1 MRDQVQYYLDRARAA
16 ALSGA
21 LGGVTEIAPSLD
33 ALLRTFTMISQGKGI
48 SGSHAIPPNL
58 RFRGEKQD
66 LEEMLGNLVALNEV
80 LSLLAAGKVREA
92 GEAAETRLGLSA
104 MGKHRDKPF
113 DARPGP
119 HMPPA
124 MHGIGM
130 DGHKAASEF
139 AAAAKTG
146 DRDKALALLP
156 NLTAACVGCHF
167 SYRTR

>member
-1 MRDQVQYYLDRARAA
+1 MKALVFALFLLSTAA
-16 ALSGA
+16 GAEDTRQLVKLPAPAQEAL
-21 LGGVTEIAPSLD
+21 
-33 ALLRTFTMISQGKGI
+33 RQ
-48 SGSHAIPPNL
+48 
-58 RFRGEKQD
+58 
-66 LEEMLGNLVALNEV
+66 EMQENLVALNEV
-80 LSLLAAGKVREA
+80 LSLIAAGKIREA
-92 GEAAETRLGLSA
+92 GEAAETKLGVSA

-139 AAAAKTG
+139 AAVAKTG

-156 NLTAACVGCHF
+156 NLTAACVACHY